1 MPGVPINF
9 QKAAQCFVCFIILCW
24 AKISFSN
31 TVEILHNLF
40 PTSPKS
46 QWGRGKFRNGAAAYE
61 HFKVGRPF
69 LCNCFVY
76 KLGPVNTG
84 CKSTEVVLLTYTNRR
99 GKGKLH
105 RTDTETEYKKSI
117 EFITPLKNHTSHVAP
132 ITNWRDNILT
142 SGVPL
147 LLCWPIQFCSVGLRC
162 NHLTEPG
169 SKISPESYWIFAIF
183 LPSLFYN
190 IKGVNLYK

>member
-1 MPGVPINF
+1 MSAIQLVVLHTNQVLVLDCESEPPSNWAPWMPGVPINF

-61 HFKVGRPF
+61 HFKVGILKRYLRPF

-105 RTDTETEYKKSI
+105 RTDLINTKSLLNLQPCWI
-117 EFITPLKNHTSHVAP
+117 IRLM
-132 ITNWRDNILT
+132 L
-142 SGVPL
+142 PL
-147 LLCWPIQFCSVGLRC
+147 LLIDV
-162 NHLTEPG
+162 
-169 SKISPESYWIFAIF
+169 IIF
-183 LPSLFYN
+183 
-190 IKGVNLYK
+190 